1 MPEHRFR
8 LRRKILSFPLPT
20 IQISGHKKEKE
31 QKASRLAAP
40 KRVLKP
46 KPDT

>member
-8 LRRKILSFPLPT
+8 LRRKFCHHPSPT